1 MLISEAI
8 NQVVALTGQVV
19 GDEILVRW
27 LSELDGRIGTEFFGV
42 DFWMPYDTSDL
53 GPRTGDPD
61 DDGGACE
68 LLIPHPWDG
77 GIYFHWLAAQ
87 TYLANGEYD
96 RYENERVYAETQLD
110 EFKKHVVRTM
120 PSVCEMMQRYLCT

>member
-1 MLISEAI
+1 MLISEAVS
-8 NQVVALTGQVV
+8 QVKNVTGQVV
-19 GDEILVRW
+19 ADAVLVRW
-27 LSELDGRIGTEFFGV
+27 LSELDGRMATEFFGV

-53 GPRTGDPD
+53 GSRTGVPG

-96 RYENERVYAETQLD
+96 RYENERVYAESQID
-110 EFKKHVVRTM
+110 DFRKHIVRTM
-120 PSVCEMMQRYLCT
+120 PSVCEMMQRYICD